1 MFSWLNNRRSHKLTA
16 EHLYGAVV
24 AQARQPSFFTHLG
37 VPDTL
42 EGRYEVI
49 VLNLFLVLDRLR
61 GENEPAQSVSRRLTE
76 RFVTDMD
83 DCMRELGVGD
93 LKVPKKVKRA
103 AAGLYDR
110 VQDYHGAMTGT
121 DEVALAK
128 AIQRNVYT
136 PEIAEPIT
144 SHATAL
150 ADYIRRSH
158 AAMAHQSL
166 QEATSGTP
174 RFADIVPLQANRADP

>member
-1 MFSWLNNRRSHKLTA
+1 MFSWINDRRSHQRTA

-42 EGRYEVI
+42 EGRYEMI

-61 GENEPAQSVSRRLTE
+61 GEDEPAQSISRRLTE

-110 VQDYHGAMTGT
+110 IQDYHNAMAGN
-121 DEVALAK
+121 DEEALAK
-128 AIQRNVYT
+128 AIQSNVFT

-144 SHATAL
+144 SDATAL

-166 QEATSGTP
+166 RDASTGTP
-174 RFADIVPLQANRADP
+174 RFSDIVLLQTNRANP

>member
-1 MFSWLNNRRSHKLTA
+1 MFSWFNNRRLHKLTA
-16 EHLYGAVV
+16 EHLYDAVV
-24 AQARQPSFFTHLG
+24 AQARQHSFFTHLG

-42 EGRYEVI
+42 EGRYEMI

-61 GENEPAQSVSRRLTE
+61 VEDEPAQSISRRLTE

-93 LKVPKKVKRA
+93 LTVPKKVKRA
-103 AAGLYDR
+103 AAGLYER
-110 VQDYHGAMTGT
+110 VQEYHGAMTGP
-121 DEVALAK
+121 DKLALAK
-128 AIQRNVYT
+128 AIQRNVFT

-144 SHATAL
+144 SEAEAL
-150 ADYIRRSH
+150 ADYIHRSR

-166 QEATSGTP
+166 QWAPSETP
-174 RFADIVPLQANRADP
+174 HFADIIPL